1 MCYLHGRGEDE
12 EDGEEERPRERV
24 NTAAMQ
30 GMDHLARMCSC
41 LETSDRESEG
51 VWIRERARLMQ
62 NQRVLII
69 R

>member
-30 GMDHLARMCSC
+30 GMDHLARVSVWCSSSSC
-41 LETSDRESEG
+41 LERGNRESEC
-51 VWIRERARLMQ
+51 VWIRERD
-62 NQRVLII
+62 
-69 R
+69 